1 MSRLFLLLPVHIGKA
16 PENRPIP
23 KLLCKLQIVVAVFAL
38 GRAVKLR
45 HFFAGSLLVQV
56 FQLRQLLLKLFFSHL
71 AHIRMM
77 VAVVPDDMSLRPHP
91 FDQIG
96 IFFQIIS
103 YNKKSSRHMMLF
115 PCVEIRRR
123 VAVFACAVKRQI
135 QNLFRRILRIKR
147 IILRQ
152 LLHIFVRHRRFVV
165 LLKGK
170 SPVLLCRT
178 RHHRLIPHE
187 HRKPHT
193 ACDAERH
200 AENQTQGKHRF

>member
-1 MSRLFLLLPVHIGKA
+1 MGRLFLLLPVHIGKA

-23 KLLCKLQIVVAVFAL
+23 KLLCQLQIVVAVFTL
-38 GRAVKLR
+38 GRAIKLR
-45 HFFAGSLLVQV
+45 HLFAGCLLVQV

-96 IFFQIIS
+96 IFFQIIP
-103 YNKKSSRHMMLF
+103 YNKKSRRHMMLF
-115 PCVEIRRR
+115 QCVENRRR
-123 VAVFACAVKRQI
+123 VAVFVSAVKRQI

-178 RHHRLIPHE
+178 CHHRLIPYA
-187 HRKPHT
+187 HRMSHN
-193 ACDAERH
+193 ASEAERY

>member
-23 KLLCKLQIVVAVFAL
+23 KFLCKLQIVVAVFSL
-38 GRAVKLR
+38 GRAVELR
-45 HFFAGSLLVQV
+45 HFLTGSLLVQV

-77 VAVVPDDMSLRPHP
+77 VAVVPDDMPLRPHP
-91 FDQIG
+91 FDQVG
-96 IFFQIIS
+96 IFFQIIPH
-103 YNKKSSRHMMLF
+103 NKKSRRHMMLF
-115 PCVEIRRR
+115 QCVENRRR
-123 VAVFACAVKRQI
+123 VAVFVSAVKCQI

-152 LLHIFVRHRRFVV
+152 LLHTFIRHRRFVV
-165 LLKGK
+165 LLKRK
-170 SPVLLCRT
+170 SPVLLRRT
-178 RHHRLIPHE
+178 RHDRLIPHA
-187 HRKPHT
+187 HRMPHN
-193 ACDAERH
+193 ASEAERH

>member
-23 KLLCKLQIVVAVFAL
+23 KLLCQLQIVVAVFAL
-38 GRAVKLR
+38 GRAVELR
-45 HFFAGSLLVQV
+45 HFFAGCLLVQV
-56 FQLRQLLLKLFFSHL
+56 FQLCQLLLKCFFSHL
-71 AHIRMM
+71 THIRMM
-77 VAVVPDDMSLRPHP
+77 VAVIPDNMALRPHP
-91 FDQIG
+91 FDQIR
-96 IFFQIIS
+96 IFFQIIPH
-103 YNKKSSRHMMLF
+103 NKKSRRHMMF
-115 PCVEIRRR
+115 FQCVENRRR
-123 VAVFACAVKRQI
+123 VAVFVSAVKCQI

-152 LLHIFVRHRRFVV
+152 LLHTFIRHRRFVV

-178 RHHRLIPHE
+178 RHDRLIPHA
-187 HRKPHT
+187 HRMPHN
-193 ACDAERH
+193 ASEAERH

>member
-23 KLLCKLQIVVAVFAL
+23 KLLCQLQIVVAVFAL
-38 GRAVKLR
+38 GRAVELR
-45 HFFAGSLLVQV
+45 HFFAGCLLVQV
-56 FQLRQLLLKLFFSHL
+56 FQLCQLLLKCFFSHL
-71 AHIRMM
+71 THIRMM
-77 VAVVPDDMSLRPHP
+77 VAVVPDNMPLRPHP
-91 FDQIG
+91 FDQIR
-96 IFFQIIS
+96 IFFQIIPH
-103 YNKKSSRHMMLF
+103 NKKSRRHMMLSQ
-115 PCVEIRRR
+115 CVENRRR
-123 VAVFACAVKRQI
+123 VAVFVSAVKCQI

-152 LLHIFVRHRRFVV
+152 LLHTFIRHRRFVV

-178 RHHRLIPHE
+178 RHDRLIPHA
-187 HRKPHT
+187 HRMPHN
-193 ACDAERH
+193 ASEAERH

>member
-1 MSRLFLLLPVHIGKA
+1 MGRLFLLLPVHIGKA

-23 KLLCKLQIVVAVFAL
+23 KLLCQLQIVVAVFTL
-38 GRAVKLR
+38 GRAIKLR
-45 HFFAGSLLVQV
+45 HLFAGCLLVQV

-115 PCVEIRRR
+115 QCVENRRR
-123 VAVFACAVKRQI
+123 VSIFVSAVKRQI
-135 QNLFRRILRIKR
+135 
-147 IILRQ
+147 
-152 LLHIFVRHRRFVV
+152 
-165 LLKGK
+165 
-170 SPVLLCRT
+170 
-178 RHHRLIPHE
+178 
-187 HRKPHT
+187 
-193 ACDAERH
+193 
-200 AENQTQGKHRF
+200 

>member
-23 KLLCKLQIVVAVFAL
+23 KLLCKLQIVVTVFAL

-45 HFFAGSLLVQV
+45 HLFASCLLVQV
-56 FQLRQLLLKLFFSHL
+56 FQLRQLLLKCFFSHL
-71 AHIRMM
+71 THIRMM
-77 VAVVPDDMSLRPHP
+77 VAVVPDDMPLRPHP
-91 FDQIG
+91 FDQIR
-96 IFFQIIS
+96 IFFQIIPH
-103 YNKKSSRHMMLF
+103 NKKSSRHMMF
-115 PCVEIRRR
+115 FQCVENRRR
-123 VAVFACAVKRQI
+123 VAVFVSAVKCQI

-152 LLHIFVRHRRFVV
+152 LLHTFIRHRRFVV

-170 SPVLLCRT
+170 SPVLLRRT
-178 RHHRLIPHE
+178 RHDRLIPHA
-187 HRKPHT
+187 HRMPHN
-193 ACDAERH
+193 ASEAERH

>member
-1 MSRLFLLLPVHIGKA
+1 
-16 PENRPIP
+16 
-23 KLLCKLQIVVAVFAL
+23 
-38 GRAVKLR
+38 
-45 HFFAGSLLVQV
+45 
-56 FQLRQLLLKLFFSHL
+56 
-71 AHIRMM
+71 MM

-96 IFFQIIS
+96 IFFQIIP
-103 YNKKSSRHMMLF
+103 YNKKSRRHMMLF
-115 PCVEIRRR
+115 QCVENRRR
-123 VAVFACAVKRQI
+123 VSIFVSAVKRQI

-178 RHHRLIPHE
+178 RHHRLIPYA
-187 HRKPHT
+187 HRMSHN
-193 ACDAERH
+193 ASEAERY

>member
-1 MSRLFLLLPVHIGKA
+1 MGRLFLLLPVHIGKA

-23 KLLCKLQIVVAVFAL
+23 KLLCQLQIVVAVFAL
-38 GRAVKLR
+38 GRAVELR

-91 FDQIG
+91 FDQVG
-96 IFFQIIS
+96 IFFQIIP
-103 YNKKSSRHMMLF
+103 YNKKSRRHMMLF
-115 PCVEIRRR
+115 QCVENRRR
-123 VAVFACAVKRQI
+123 VSIFVSAVKRQI

-178 RHHRLIPHE
+178 RHHRLIPYA
-187 HRKPHT
+187 HRMPHN
-193 ACDAERH
+193 ASEAERH

>member
-23 KLLCKLQIVVAVFAL
+23 KLLCQLQIVVAVFAL

-45 HFFAGSLLVQV
+45 HLFAGCLLVQV
-56 FQLRQLLLKLFFSHL
+56 FQLRQLLLQCFFSHL

-77 VAVVPDDMSLRPHP
+77 VAVIPDNMPLRPHP
-91 FDQIG
+91 FDQIR
-96 IFFQIIS
+96 IFFQIIPH
-103 YNKKSSRHMMLF
+103 NKKSRRHMMF
-115 PCVEIRRR
+115 FQCVENRRR
-123 VAVFACAVKRQI
+123 VAVFVSAVKCQI
-135 QNLFRRILRIKR
+135 QNLFRRILRIKC

-152 LLHIFVRHRRFVV
+152 LLHTFIRHRRFVV

-170 SPVLLCRT
+170 SPVLLRRT
-178 RHHRLIPHE
+178 RHDRLIPHA
-187 HRKPHT
+187 HRMPHN
-193 ACDAERH
+193 ASEAERH

>member
-1 MSRLFLLLPVHIGKA
+1 MGRLFLLLPVHIGKA

-23 KLLCKLQIVVAVFAL
+23 KLLCQLQIVVAIFTL
-38 GRAVKLR
+38 GRAVKPR
-45 HFFAGSLLVQV
+45 HLFAGCLLVQV

-91 FDQIG
+91 VHQDRNI
-96 IFFQIIS
+96 FQIIS

-115 PCVEIRRR
+115 QCVENRRR
-123 VAVFACAVKRQI
+123 VAVFVSAVKRQI

-178 RHHRLIPHE
+178 HHNCLIPHA
-187 HRKPHT
+187 HRMPHN
-193 ACDAERH
+193 ASEAERH

>member
-23 KLLCKLQIVVAVFAL
+23 KLLCQLQIIVAVFTL
-38 GRAVKLR
+38 GRAVKPR
-45 HFFAGSLLVQV
+45 HLFAGCLLVQV

-115 PCVEIRRR
+115 QCVENRRR
-123 VAVFACAVKRQI
+123 VSIFVSAVKRQI

-178 RHHRLIPHE
+178 RHNCLIPHA
-187 HRKPHT
+187 HRMPHN
-193 ACDAERH
+193 ASEAERH
-200 AENQTQGKHRF
+200 AKNQTQGKHRF

>member
-23 KLLCKLQIVVAVFAL
+23 KLLCQLQIVVAVFAL
-38 GRAVKLR
+38 GRAVELR
-45 HFFAGSLLVQV
+45 HFFAGCLLVQV
-56 FQLRQLLLKLFFSHL
+56 FQLCQLLLKCFFSHL
-71 AHIRMM
+71 THIRMM
-77 VAVVPDDMSLRPHP
+77 VAVVPDNMPLRPHP
-91 FDQIG
+91 FDQIR
-96 IFFQIIS
+96 IFFQIIPH
-103 YNKKSSRHMMLF
+103 NKKSRRHMMLSQ
-115 PCVEIRRR
+115 CVENRRR
-123 VAVFACAVKRQI
+123 VSIFVSAVKRQI

-152 LLHIFVRHRRFVV
+152 LLHTFIRHRRFVV

-178 RHHRLIPHE
+178 RHDRLIPHA
-187 HRKPHT
+187 HRMPHN
-193 ACDAERH
+193 ASEAERH

>member
-103 YNKKSSRHMMLF
+103 YNKK
-115 PCVEIRRR
+115 
-123 VAVFACAVKRQI
+123 
-135 QNLFRRILRIKR
+135 
-147 IILRQ
+147 
-152 LLHIFVRHRRFVV
+152 
-165 LLKGK
+165 
-170 SPVLLCRT
+170 
-178 RHHRLIPHE
+178 
-187 HRKPHT
+187 
-193 ACDAERH
+193 
-200 AENQTQGKHRF
+200 

>member
-23 KLLCKLQIVVAVFAL
+23 KLLCQLQIVVAVFAL
-38 GRAVKLR
+38 GRAVELR
-45 HFFAGSLLVQV
+45 HFFASCLLVQV
-56 FQLRQLLLKLFFSHL
+56 FQLCQLLLKCFFSHL
-71 AHIRMM
+71 THIRMM
-77 VAVVPDDMSLRPHP
+77 VAVVPDNMALRPHP
-91 FDQIG
+91 FDQIR
-96 IFFQIIS
+96 IFFQIIPH
-103 YNKKSSRHMMLF
+103 NKKSRRHMMLF
-115 PCVEIRRR
+115 QCVKNRRR
-123 VAVFACAVKRQI
+123 VAVFVSAVKCQI

-152 LLHIFVRHRRFVV
+152 LLHTFIRHRRFVV

-178 RHHRLIPHE
+178 RHDRLIPHA
-187 HRKPHT
+187 HRMPHN
-193 ACDAERH
+193 ASEAERH

>member
-23 KLLCKLQIVVAVFAL
+23 KLLCQLQIVVAVFAL
-38 GRAVKLR
+38 GRAVELR
-45 HFFAGSLLVQV
+45 HFFAGCLLVQV
-56 FQLRQLLLKLFFSHL
+56 FQLCQLLLKCFFSHL
-71 AHIRMM
+71 THIRMM
-77 VAVVPDDMSLRPHP
+77 VAVVPDNMPLRPHP
-91 FDQIG
+91 FDQIR
-96 IFFQIIS
+96 IFFQIIPH
-103 YNKKSSRHMMLF
+103 NKKSRRHMMF
-115 PCVEIRRR
+115 FQCVENRRR
-123 VAVFACAVKRQI
+123 VAVFVSAVKCQI

-152 LLHIFVRHRRFVV
+152 LLHTFIRHRRFVV

-178 RHHRLIPHE
+178 RHDRLIPHA
-187 HRKPHT
+187 HRMPHN
-193 ACDAERH
+193 ASEAERH

>member
-1 MSRLFLLLPVHIGKA
+1 MGRLFLLLPVHIGKA
-16 PENRPIP
+16 PENRAISQF
-23 KLLCKLQIVVAVFAL
+23 LCQLQIVVVVFAL
-38 GRAVKLR
+38 RRAVKLR
-45 HFFAGSLLVQV
+45 HFFAGYLLVQV

-77 VAVVPDDMSLRPHP
+77 VAVVPDDMPLRPHS

-115 PCVEIRRR
+115 QCVKNRRR
-123 VAVFACAVKRQI
+123 VAVFVSAVKCQI

-152 LLHIFVRHRRFVV
+152 LLHTFIRHRRFVV

-178 RHHRLIPHE
+178 RHDRLIPHA
-187 HRKPHT
+187 HRMPHN
-193 ACDAERH
+193 ASEAERH